1 MLNKSLLIQ
10 VTCNIIDCRAS
21 IYNMLQV
28 VLLYLIISIL
38 FVRLS
43 RTIYFPW
50 IIFYNDA
57 LSEITTEIT
66 IYNLKVAIFYKPF
79 EANTNSY
86 AILSHPIMKS
96 KFLGHNLKYFKNV
109 QIYTS
114 ILSHVKCF
122 IALKSLKNEMA
133 QTTILMKLHLLAHL
147 GQLIIN

>member
-1 MLNKSLLIQ
+1 M
-10 VTCNIIDCRAS
+10 
-21 IYNMLQV
+21 
-28 VLLYLIISIL
+28 
-38 FVRLS
+38 
-43 RTIYFPW
+43 
-50 IIFYNDA
+50 
-57 LSEITTEIT
+57 SEITTEIT

-86 AILSHPIMKS
+86 EIMKS
-96 KFLGHNLKYFKNV
+96 KFLDHNLKYFKNV

-133 QTTILMKLHLLAHL
+133 QTTIPMKLHLLAHL